1 MKASDTQGLFST
13 TYNYKHEITMSITQ
27 TQSPTTNKESLFQ
40 IGEHFYALESLL
52 IDNEGE
58 IDDTIDQWLEEYIA
72 KESEKM
78 DAYCYLIQKF
88 QEISDEAK
96 RLAERSSSYS
106 KKARSMKDRLKLY
119 LERRGRDKV
128 ETNKFTITVCQNGGK
143 QPIKVFDEVSV
154 EELPNHFARI
164 TREPDLDEIR
174 TALFDDNE
182 QAQKIATLL
191 ERGTH
196 LRIK

>member
-1 MKASDTQGLFST
+1 
-13 TYNYKHEITMSITQ
+13 MSNTHIKT
-27 TQSPTTNKESLFQ
+27 PTKTKESLFQ

-58 IDDTIDQWLEEYIA
+58 IDDIIDEWLEEYIA

-88 QEISDEAK
+88 QEIAEEAK
-96 RLAERSSSYS
+96 RLAERSSTYY
-106 KKARSMKDRLKLY
+106 KKGKSMKDRLKLY

-143 QPIKVFDEVSV
+143 QPIKVFDEVNP
-154 EELPNHFARI
+154 EKLPEQFVRVY
-164 TREPDLDEIR
+164 REPDLDEIR
-174 TALFDDNE
+174 NGLLEDDKE
-182 QAQKIATLL
+182 AVKIATLL
-191 ERGTH
+191 PRGTH

>member
-1 MKASDTQGLFST
+1 MSNSQ
-13 TYNYKHEITMSITQ
+13 IT
-27 TQSPTTNKESLFQ
+27 SPTKTKESLFQ
-40 IGEHFYALESLL
+40 IGEHFYALESLI

-72 KESEKM
+72 KESEKI

-88 QEISDEAK
+88 QEISEEAK

-106 KKARSMKDRLKLY
+106 KKAKTMKDRLKYY

-128 ETNKFTITVCQNGGK
+128 ETSKFTVTVRQNGGK
-143 QPIKVFDEVSV
+143 QPIKLFDEVSPEFMPDQFV
-154 EELPNHFARI
+154 R
-164 TREPDLDEIR
+164 TYREPDMDEIR
-174 TALFDDNE
+174 TALLDGDDKAE
-182 QAQKIATLL
+182 AIATLL
-191 ERGTH
+191 PRGTH